1 MSFHVPF
8 TPTNLDSYVLDPLTG
23 TKDVLKN
30 YIYTLLGGVILIQ
43 NLPVSDRPLL
53 IVLQ

>member
-1 MSFHVPF
+1 
-8 TPTNLDSYVLDPLTG
+8 
-23 TKDVLKN
+23 VLKN
-30 YIYTLLGGVILIQ
+30 YIYTLLGGVILIVILIQ